1 MKLSAFKSA
10 LSKLDSLQFVLP
22 QGKQV
27 PAHVHLTE
35 IGELQKNFIDCG
47 GTIRISRLVSMQLW
61 YAEDTE
67 HRLHPEKLLDIIKAS
82 ERQLSLPDEEVE
94 IEYQQGTIG
103 KYRVSFQNGTFQ
115 LVATQTDCLAKD
127 QCIVPEQ
134 KPKVR
139 LTTKGIQ
146 CDPQSGC
153 C

>member
-10 LSKLDSLQFVLP
+10 LSKLDSLQFVFP

-35 IGELQKNFIDCG
+35 VGELQKSFIDCG

-139 LTTKGIQ
+139 LTAKGLQ

>member
-22 QGKQV
+22 QGKEV

-115 LVATQTDCLAKD
+115 LVATQTDCLAKASVL
-127 QCIVPEQ
+127 CRNKNQ
-134 KPKVR
+134 K
-139 LTTKGIQ
+139 
-146 CDPQSGC
+146 
-153 C
+153 

>member
-10 LSKLDSLQFVLP
+10 LSKLDSLQFGLP
-22 QGKQV
+22 QGKEV

-94 IEYQQGTIG
+94 IEYQQGTMVNTVCRFKTGYFNSLQPKQI
-103 KYRVSFQNGTFQ
+103 
-115 LVATQTDCLAKD
+115 AW
-127 QCIVPEQ
+127 Q
-134 KPKVR
+134 KTSVLCRNKNQ
-139 LTTKGIQ
+139 K
-146 CDPQSGC
+146 
-153 C
+153 

>member
-22 QGKQV
+22 QGKEV

-134 KPKVR
+134 KPKVI
-139 LTTKGIQ
+139 LTAKGLQ

>member
-22 QGKQV
+22 QGKEV

-139 LTTKGIQ
+139 LTAKGLQ
-146 CDPQSGC
+146 CDPQSGFC
-153 C
+153 